1 MAPED
6 SPADNDE
13 KIVKEDLAKIL
24 DDAEWAWLK
33 PHLDRD
39 ALILVSREL
48 DLLDVG
54 SRIVGDD
61 SVTVQGW
68 TKAKLLSKPT
78 AEQIQDWNQHPEM
91 PFRCLI
97 IQPYVLI
104 QEKHFH

>member
-1 MAPED
+1 MND
-6 SPADNDE
+6 SDE
-13 KIVKEDLAKIL
+13 NIIVKDDLAKIL

-48 DLLDVG
+48 DILDVG

-61 SVTVQGW
+61 SATVQRW
-68 TKAKLLSKPT
+68 TTEKLLSKPT
-78 AEQIQDWNQHPEM
+78 AEQIKEWNLHPEM
-91 PFRCLI
+91 PFRCLV

-104 QEKHFH
+104 QEKLFH

>member
-1 MAPED
+1 MTA
-6 SPADNDE
+6 NDDE
-13 KIVKEDLAKIL
+13 TVVRADLAKIL

-48 DLLDVG
+48 DLVDVG
-54 SRIVGDD
+54 AHIVGDD
-61 SVTVQGW
+61 SATVQGW
-68 TKAKLLSKPT
+68 TAEKLLSKPT
-78 AEQIQDWNQHPEM
+78 AEQIEEWNQHPEM

-104 QEKHFH
+104 QEKLFH